1 MAPISAGFNTPG
13 SAWPYW
19 SSPAMTYAMS
29 LIALANF
36 QALQQC
42 PIA

>member
-1 MAPISAGFNTPG
+1 
-13 SAWPYW
+13 
-19 SSPAMTYAMS
+19 MTYAMS

-42 PIA
+42 PIAKPKPAINQQH